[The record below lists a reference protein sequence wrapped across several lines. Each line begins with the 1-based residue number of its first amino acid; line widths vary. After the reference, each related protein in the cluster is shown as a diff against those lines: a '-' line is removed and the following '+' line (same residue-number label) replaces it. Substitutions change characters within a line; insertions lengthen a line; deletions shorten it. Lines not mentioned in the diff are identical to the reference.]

1 MSPFERA
8 RIVAAAVAA
17 GSCFLL
23 APGAHATKPCPPAP
37 CDGPTG
43 KFDRSSCEALADWVA
58 EGIITKVVHHREGP
72 PLAKD
77 FAEFTFSVRRWEK
90 KARGVGA
97 ELRFKVGWCE
107 NQQELPADT
116 SGTFRFFGKATAS
129 QLSRGSVYLH
139 FERVAVADAR

>member
-17 GSCFLL
+17 GWCVLL
-23 APGAHATKPCPPAP
+23 TPGAHATKPCPPAP
-37 CDGPTG
+37 CNGPTG
-43 KFDRSSCEALADWVA
+43 KLDRPSCEALADWVA
-58 EGIITKVVHHREGP
+58 EGIITTVVHHREGP

-90 KARGVGA
+90 KANGVGA

-107 NQQELPADT
+107 NRQELPADT
-116 SGTFRFFGKATAS
+116 SGTFRFFGKTAAS
-129 QLSRGSVYLH
+129 QLSGGSVYLH
-139 FERVAVADAR
+139 FERVVAADAR